1 MWHLAYDQIVKEN
14 NIREKIKR
22 SKLWTYLK
30 YERYVYL
37 YAKKICSVKEISMGE
52 REFLINFEKAYN
64 LTDIIYLR
72 TTGLERVEI
81 LNRRSKTGKDHQLWE
96 NIYCYKKLNIK
107 EGQTLHFDGKLK
119 LTIEFNIEIY
129 IEKVDLIIRENH
141 LIVKTTELN
150 ET

>member
-1 MWHLAYDQIVKEN
+1 MKNKVFKNNPKKADFSKGHDTGIPHLLKIRKGFNPKRMWHLAYDQIVKEN

-37 YAKKICSVKEISMGE
+37 YAKKICSSKEISMGE

-107 EGQTLHFDGKLK
+107 EGKA
-119 LTIEFNIEIY
+119 
-129 IEKVDLIIRENH
+129 
-141 LIVKTTELN
+141 
-150 ET
+150 